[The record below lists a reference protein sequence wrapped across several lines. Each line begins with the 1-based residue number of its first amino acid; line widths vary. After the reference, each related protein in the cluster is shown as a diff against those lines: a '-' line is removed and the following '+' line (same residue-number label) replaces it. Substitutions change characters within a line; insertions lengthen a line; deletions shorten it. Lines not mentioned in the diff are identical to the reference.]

1 MKKRIGRE
9 KFEEDLASVNHD
21 PEYFLSSLMLDG
33 VPRTWSEN
41 LLDFTKW
48 RHLVAKSIEVNP
60 LCVLVVG
67 SARLGYSLNP
77 DKNFKI
83 FDKESDID
91 IAIISSEYF
100 ERCWKEI
107 RNLIKNEDIPKHEI
121 GNIRRLLVNECIPL
135 DLILPSLSFGQKW
148 KSHEDKIIM
157 DLGENFYGNEI
168 KYRIY
173 RNHDALLDYQRLSI
187 KNSMLLIESE
197 K

>member
-1 MKKRIGRE
+1 MKRIGRE
-9 KFEEDLASVNHD
+9 KFKEDLASVNHD

-135 DLILPSLSFGQKW
+135 DLILPSLSFGQRW

-157 DLGENFYGNEI
+157 DLGENFYGNKI